1 MVFVNNNES
10 TVRPHSSDAE
20 DHDST
25 TNDDDN
31 QETKKSK
38 HTYYTYLTWVIF
50 EMGIYSELI
59 TYKYDVSLSYL
70 YEIIKIFSVLR
81 RLGPETLSSV
91 AAVCR
96 ICMRFCDES
105 KSFRWNCGNGKQYPR
120 SIGKGQCIY
129 TLLWYRPNF
138 NR

>member
-70 YEIIKIFSVLR
+70 RNNKNIFCIKTAWARDTSKCCCCLSDMHAVLR
-81 RLGPETLSSV
+81 
-91 AAVCR
+91 
-96 ICMRFCDES
+96 
-105 KSFRWNCGNGKQYPR
+105 
-120 SIGKGQCIY
+120 
-129 TLLWYRPNF
+129 
-138 NR
+138 